1 MPSKFISIL
10 VFSTFIVLNTFSQG
24 VTNLFMG
31 GYSNWAQQLP
41 FGGNKVNFYSGQ
53 PVIGQEFRAID
64 YKFTGTNISDS
75 LGNLLFATN
84 GVIVLNNVNDTMV
97 NGTGLNPSAYTTSFN
112 EGLRLWQG
120 NIIIPHPDSA
130 DLYFLFHGTI
140 RGGGGSDFYARY
152 LFYSKIDMSL
162 NGGNGEVVLK
172 NKILINQVLFPD
184 SLSPVGI
191 TACKHGNG
199 RDWWILSKNRF
210 GSKFHFFLLTPT
222 GPYYHHSQV
231 IGYREG
237 YGQYCFSPDG
247 TRYGS
252 YGTTEDFEVFDFDR
266 CSGMLSNFRHVVIN
280 DNMQA
285 TGASFS
291 PNSKYLYGSSGIYL
305 YQIDAS
311 SNQPDTTLVTV
322 ATWDGTFIPNS
333 PWATHF
339 WFQQLADDGKIY
351 VATGA
356 STMAMHSIEQPDLAD
371 TLCDVQQHSV
381 LLPTFNL
388 NIPNFPNYNLG
399 PLIGSPCDTLV
410 GIHEIF
416 DKPINLTISPN
427 PNNGQF
433 EVNYELP
440 QNEQGVLEII
450 NILGE
455 VVYKHQLV
463 QWSSVHRLN
472 LDVSSGIYQVM
483 VTTSKTRESK
493 KIIIQ

>member
-10 VFSTFIVLNTFSQG
+10 TLSTLIVLSANSQG

-31 GYSNWAQQLP
+31 GYDNWAQQLP
-41 FGGNKVNFYSGQ
+41 FGGNKIDFYSGQ
-53 PVIGQEFRAID
+53 PVIGQEFRAINYD
-64 YKFTGTNISDS
+64 FLGNNITDS
-75 LGNLLFATN
+75 LGNLLFTTN
-84 GVIVLNNVNDTMV
+84 GVIILNNVNDTMA
-97 NGTGLNPSAYTTSFN
+97 NGTKLNPSAYTTTFN
-112 EGLRLWQG
+112 DGLRLWQG
-120 NIIIPHPDSA
+120 NIIIPHPDSVN
-130 DLYFLFHGTI
+130 LFFLFHETI
-140 RGGGGSDFYARY
+140 RGGGNNPYARY

-162 NGGNGEVVLK
+162 NGGTGEVVLK
-172 NKILINQVLFPD
+172 NKLLINQVLFPD
-184 SLSPVGI
+184 TLSPLGI

-199 RDWWILSKNRF
+199 RDWWVVTKNIF
-210 GSKFHFFLLTPT
+210 GSKFHFFLLTPF
-222 GPYYHHSQV
+222 GPTFHHSQA
-231 IGYREG
+231 IGYRIG
-237 YGQYCFSPDG
+237 YSQYCFSPDG
-247 TRYGS
+247 TMYGG
-252 YGTTEDFEVFDFDR
+252 YGTDDSFELFDFDR
-266 CSGMLSNFRHVVIN
+266 CSGMLSNYRHVTIN
-280 DNMQA
+280 DSSIG

-333 PWATHF
+333 PSATHF

-351 VATGA
+351 AATGA

-416 DKPINLTISPN
+416 NKPINLTVSPN

-440 QNEQGVLEII
+440 QNEQGILEVI

-455 VVYKHQLV
+455 VIYRHQLV

-493 KIIIQ
+493 KILIQ